1 MANLTDKLTEIKTHI
16 NTLEEHLKDL
26 QEKNRKSSSIKAR
39 ASAQSAKT
47 LLHSLRKGIMEAV
60 KSIPPKRTNVGSKKA
75 LVVPETPADP
85 IVPDVPTPVPE
96 TPAPVPDV
104 PDVPDVVKKVRK
116 PRVKKT
122 A

>member
-47 LLHSLRKGIMEAV
+47 LLHSLRKELWRPLNPFLLKGLM
-60 KSIPPKRTNVGSKKA
+60 
-75 LVVPETPADP
+75 
-85 IVPDVPTPVPE
+85 
-96 TPAPVPDV
+96 
-104 PDVPDVVKKVRK
+104 
-116 PRVKKT
+116 
-122 A
+122 

>member
-75 LVVPETPADP
+75 LVVPDVAPDTPD
-85 IVPDVPTPVPE
+85 
-96 TPAPVPDV
+96 TPAPAPAPV

>member
-75 LVVPETPADP
+75 LVVPDAHAPA
-85 IVPDVPTPVPE
+85 PE
-96 TPAPVPDV
+96 TPAPAPAPV

-122 A
+122 P

>member
-75 LVVPETPADP
+75 LVVPAASSEALPP
-85 IVPDVPTPVPE
+85 RGSPNPVG
-96 TPAPVPDV
+96 VSGDC
-104 PDVPDVVKKVRK
+104 VVAIFTNPHPMTSLLLTVI
-116 PRVKKT
+116 
-122 A
+122 

>member
-75 LVVPETPADP
+75 LVVPDDTPD
-85 IVPDVPTPVPE
+85 
-96 TPAPVPDV
+96 TPAPAPAPV

>member
-60 KSIPPKRTNVGSKKA
+60 KSIPPKRNVGSKKA
-75 LVVPETPADP
+75 LVVPDTPAPVPETPA
-85 IVPDVPTPVPE
+85 PVPE

-104 PDVPDVVKKVRK
+104 PYVVKKVRK

-122 A
+122 P

>member
-75 LVVPETPADP
+75 LVVPDAPAP
-85 IVPDVPTPVPE
+85 APVPE
-96 TPAPVPDV
+96 TPAPVPVPDV

-122 A
+122 P